1 MKIRID
7 GIETEVTCGET
18 ILEAARRAGIDI
30 PTLCYSEAFGGQGV
44 CRFCMVE
51 IEVDGKTRL
60 VASCTYQIT
69 EEMEVR
75 TNTPAVQEIR
85 RNLVTLL
92 YRRAPNSDLMKKLFQ
107 EYNCDR
113 IEPLDPEE
121 SCIMCLLCVKA
132 CEKVGANALSS
143 ALRGTEKKVATPFD
157 EGSEECMGCS
167 ACADICP
174 TGAIPVKE
182 EDGYREIWHRSFEMS
197 RCEECGKYYC
207 TQPVS
212 EHVKE
217 QTELLSSSDNMCSN
231 CRRKKIAAEMA
242 KVCLHVD

>member
-1 MKIRID
+1 VKIRID
-7 GIETEVTCGET
+7 GMETEVTSGET

-51 IEVDGKTRL
+51 IEVGGKKRL
-60 VASCTYQIT
+60 VASCTYPIT

-75 TNTPAVQEIR
+75 TATPAVKEIR

-92 YRRAPNSDLMKKLFQ
+92 YRRAPDSDLMKKLFQ

-113 IEPLDPEE
+113 IEPVDPEE
-121 SCIMCLLCVKA
+121 SCIMCRLCVKA
-132 CEKVGANALSS
+132 CEKVGANAISTV
-143 ALRGTEKKVATPFD
+143 LRGTEKRVATPFD
-157 EGSEECMGCS
+157 EGSEECVGCS

-182 EDGYREIWHRSFEMS
+182 EDGRREIWHRSFEMS
-197 RCEECGKYYC
+197 RCEECGKHYT

-217 QTELLSSSDNMCSN
+217 QTELNSSSENICPG
-231 CRRKKIAAEMA
+231 CRRKKLAAEMA
-242 KVCLHVD
+242 KVRLHVD